1 MTRSLSSSPL
11 APFAVILLGV
21 VALVALAA
29 LLFATCA
36 DAGPRLSVTPALL
49 TENASVT
56 VEGSGFAPRTEVELS
71 IGRGGASWLLAKL
84 TTNPDGSFSESID
97 VNLESPGVYTLTAT
111 AGDLVVT
118 TEIDYRP

>member
-49 TENASVT
+49 TGNASVT

-71 IGRGGASWLLAKL
+71 IGRDGASWSLTKL